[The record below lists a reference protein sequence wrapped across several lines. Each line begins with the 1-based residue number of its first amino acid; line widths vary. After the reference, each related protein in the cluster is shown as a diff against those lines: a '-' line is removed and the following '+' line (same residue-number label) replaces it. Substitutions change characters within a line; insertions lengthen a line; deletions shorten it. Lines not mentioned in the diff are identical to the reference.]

1 MRDNSTLAK
10 LLAEE
15 DISVVHKKVE
25 TAAFDVKRREL
36 ILPQWKEMPKM
47 IQDLMTCHEVGH
59 ALWTSLEM
67 LEEARDR
74 KIEKSFVNVI
84 EDVRI
89 ESMIQKRYAGSRKVF
104 RLGYAELIAKNFFK
118 TQGMDLQKLGLIDRI
133 NLHFKKTPDIHFSSE
148 ENDWVNRVASCR
160 TEADVLNTAE
170 ELYKWMEEN
179 PESQEQAQ
187 ENTLTY
193 DSSEESDVRE
203 EYEISDNM
211 EADENSDESEEKT
224 EVTEGAEGESD
235 ETKEE
240 TEASSDDEESDEENE
255 DERKSTDIAGGNQGS
270 NKKITAT
277 TDDAYSESTKEF
289 LDEDANETAYYRI
302 PKLDIDKVIVSHK
315 EINSELQSHWSE
327 RYSAPEFD
335 DMKTT
340 ISDALAKLRQDSK
353 KTISYM
359 VKEFEMKKA
368 ADQYARAAT
377 SKTGRLD
384 LNKVHTYKYND
395 DLFAKVTTMPGA
407 TSHGMVIFIDWSG
420 SMWTNMFGTIKQLFN
435 LMWFCQRVQIP
446 FEVYAFSSQY
456 SREPYG
462 ENQIFQTP
470 KIGDLI
476 IKEFHLLN
484 FFSSNMST
492 SEFNQMLNN
501 MFTLVYDWRQGGRYN
516 HYNTI
521 KSPRCYDLGGTP
533 LDSAIVAAMDILPK
547 FKSDTG
553 VQKVNTIFLTDGDS
567 HPIEN
572 FYELSERDDEVHY
585 GHIRWHDDIVITDP
599 VTNKKVKV
607 KATKAYNSSTWNSYL
622 TTRTA
627 CYLQLLKYRVPS
639 MNIVG
644 FFIAGSGKNGTV
656 PKKTIIDKFATGAQ
670 PAPGHTGYSWS
681 GQRDR
686 NANIV
691 TKVRKE
697 LKKNNVAVCKS
708 AGYDEY
714 YILPSLDI
722 DLSDK
727 GIEVTV
733 GASKSQLKSAFKK
746 NATSKTLNR
755 PLLNKF
761 IGMVA

>member
-133 NLHFKKTPDIHFSSE
+133 NLHFKKTPDIHFSPE
-148 ENDWVNRVASCR
+148 ENDWVNRVASCK

-170 ELYKWMEEN
+170 ELYKWMQEN
-179 PESQEQAQ
+179 PESQEQADKMM
-187 ENTLTY
+187 E
-193 DSSEESDVRE
+193 DSFEESDVRE

-240 TEASSDDEESDEENE
+240 TEASSDDEESDEESE
-255 DERKSTDIAGGNQGS
+255 DEQKSTDIAGGNQGS

-289 LDEDANETAYYRI
+289 LDEDAKETAYYRI

-327 RYSAPEFD
+327 YYSAPEFD

-501 MFTLVYDWRQGGRYN
+501 MFTLVYDWRQNGRYV
-516 HYNTI
+516 HYNAI

-572 FYELSERDDEVHY
+572 FYELSERDDEVHHGY
-585 GHIRWHDDIVITDP
+585 IRWQDDIVITDP

-670 PAPGHTGYSWS
+670 PAPGHAGYSWS